1 MLWKTLLLR
10 SAANL
15 PGELACLLSPDDRV
29 LAHVRYISIQTDV
42 RGGVELEPGSEFGV
56 AFKLIL
62 GALTRDCLVGI
73 KFSMSANLP
82 TLLSILQ
89 SQQTLQTL
97 CLRTIL
103 STGSLSIGTS
113 LATHGSWVT
122 PTLRNI
128 QKLRITLLKS
138 DENRYEHSAFLLKN
152 TPRLRSL
159 CLVCEPGIMPLLH
172 DPLSKHDAFGGAYT
186 NGETFKT
193 PELIKLQLKGLSL
206 RTYPASI
213 FAYID
218 FSRLHVLSISQC
230 TNVGT
235 FLTALVAAV
244 PHAAVLSTL
253 ELSVYH
259 KPAPMDTQAIE
270 AVVKSASALQK
281 LWLDVGSGSAISV
294 SCLARH
300 ETSLRHLALVA
311 SSQSGPPP
319 YYSSSELGK
328 ILDQVPNLEDLAIN
342 FPPISLGSVR
352 FLAAKFKLPAQDEA
366 DPDFDEVS
374 SFSESLVCERLMRRD
389 YC

>member
-1 MLWKTLLLR
+1 
-10 SAANL
+10 
-15 PGELACLLSPDDRV
+15 
-29 LAHVRYISIQTDV
+29 
-42 RGGVELEPGSEFGV
+42 VELEPGSEFGV

-62 GALTRDCLVGI
+62 GALTRNCLVGI
-73 KFSMSANLP
+73 KFNMSTNLP

-103 STGSLSIGTS
+103 STGNLSLGTS
-113 LATHGSWVT
+113 LTTHGSWVT

-128 QKLRITLLKS
+128 QKLRITLLAS
-138 DENRYEHSAFLLKN
+138 DENRYKHSAFLLKN

-159 CLVCEPGIMPLLH
+159 CLACESGILPLLH
-172 DPLSKHDAFGGAYT
+172 DPLSKHDAFGGPYT

-193 PELIKLQLKGLSL
+193 PELMKLQLKGLNL

-230 TNVGT
+230 TNFGT

-259 KPAPMDTQAIE
+259 KPGPMDTQAIE

-281 LWLDVGSGSAISV
+281 ICLDVGSGCAISV
-294 SCLARH
+294 PCLARH
-300 ETSLRHLALVA
+300 EASLRHLSLVA

-319 YYSSSELGK
+319 HYSSSELGK
-328 ILDQVPNLEDLAIN
+328 ILNQLPNLEDLAIN

-374 SFSESLVCERLMRRD
+374 SFSESLVCKRLIRRD